1 MTGTSAEFIFF
12 NGVNFIIVKR
22 TFSKAKSIYKLAE
35 YAYNSDFAREYFE
48 MGYYLKTINI
58 L

>member
-1 MTGTSAEFIFF
+1 MARTSAEFIFF

-22 TFSKAKSIYKLAE
+22 TFTKAKSMYKLAD
-35 YAYNSDFAREYFE
+35 YAYNSDFAREYFKI
-48 MGYYLKTINI
+48 GYYLKTINI